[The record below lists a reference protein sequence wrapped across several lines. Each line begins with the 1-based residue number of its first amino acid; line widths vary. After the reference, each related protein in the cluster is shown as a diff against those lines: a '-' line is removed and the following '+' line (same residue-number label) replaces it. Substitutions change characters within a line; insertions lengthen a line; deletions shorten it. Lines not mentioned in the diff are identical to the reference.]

1 MRIMWNSLGAAS
13 CLAIALTA
21 GHASAAILAYDG
33 FTYTTG
39 DLTGENGG
47 SGWGGAYTDSGNSTV
62 ADAAGLAGGLLVT
75 SPGSVRTAD
84 GGTATTLNFRSLGT
98 VLGDDETETWVS
110 FLARRNGNTS
120 TALFAGVSFYN
131 SNGNAAA
138 DGEIS
143 FAPFNGGNP
152 YAWRILDLGITQSTN
167 STATVAPDV
176 TDLIVARIVWNAPDA
191 SIGGPFSPGND
202 AVYLFVNPDLGM
214 GTPLTSQAS
223 AARNAAITN
232 IDKVRIAGQN
242 GVDFSF
248 DELRLGS
255 NYDDVTPT
263 IPPNADFV
271 APAGVGLED
280 FEALRSNYL
289 TGTTTAQGDANLDGK
304 VNHVDF
310 FFWRTAYL
318 AGGGSLEGVSLAIP
332 EPSSATVAGLLGL
345 LTYGTGLARRRR

>member
-1 MRIMWNSLGAAS
+1 MYRALIAALAMTSLAVVTSHAAPS
-13 CLAIALTA
+13 
-21 GHASAAILAYDG
+21 HYDG

-62 ADAAGLAGGLLVT
+62 ADSVGLAGGLLVT

-98 VLGDDETETWVS
+98 VLGDDETETWIS

-138 DGEIS
+138 DGEVS
-143 FAPFNGGNP
+143 FAPFNAGTP
-152 YAWRILDLGITQSTN
+152 YAWRILDLGLTQSTN
-167 STATVAPDV
+167 STAVVAPDV
-176 TDLIVARIVWNAPDA
+176 TDLIVARIVWNTPDA
-191 SIGGPFSPGND
+191 GIPGLANAGSD

-214 GTPLTSQAS
+214 GTPLTSQAN
-223 AARNAAITN
+223 AARNVSMTN

-248 DELRLGS
+248 DELRLGPAFA
-255 NYDDVTPT
+255 DVTPT
-263 IPPNADFV
+263 IPPVVDFV

-289 TGTTTAQGDANLDGK
+289 TGTINAQGDANLDGK
-304 VNHVDF
+304 VNQVDF
-310 FFWRTAYL
+310 FLWRTAYL

-332 EPSSATVAGLLGL
+332 EPA
-345 LTYGTGLARRRR
+345 TGLMAIIALAAGHGMRRARRRR

>member
-1 MRIMWNSLGAAS
+1 MNFYLQARSISMYRALIAALAMTSLAGVASHAAPS
-13 CLAIALTA
+13 
-21 GHASAAILAYDG
+21 HYDG
-33 FTYTTG
+33 FTYATG
-39 DLTGENGG
+39 DLTGQNGG
-47 SGWGGAYTDSGNSTV
+47 SGWGGAYTDSGNSAV

-98 VLGDDETETWVS
+98 VLGDDETETWIS

-138 DGEIS
+138 DGEVS
-143 FAPFNGGNP
+143 FAPFNAGTP
-152 YAWRILDLGITQSTN
+152 YAWRILDLGLTQSTN
-167 STATVAPDV
+167 STAAVAPDV

-202 AVYLFVNPDLGM
+202 AVYLFVNPDLGL
-214 GTPLTSQAS
+214 GTPLMSQAS

-248 DELRLGS
+248 DELRLG
-255 NYDDVTPT
+255 DTFADVTPT
-263 IPPNADFV
+263 V
-271 APAGVGLED
+271 
-280 FEALRSNYL
+280 
-289 TGTTTAQGDANLDGK
+289 
-304 VNHVDF
+304 
-310 FFWRTAYL
+310 
-318 AGGGSLEGVSLAIP
+318 P
-332 EPSSATVAGLLGL
+332 EPSSLILACGALPLLG
-345 LTYGTGLARRRR
+345 GLRRSSR